1 MTTHMPTVEHFPELL
16 LERTGPS
23 VSIYLPT
30 GRRFPESQ
38 QDVVRFRNLLR
49 QAESSLGEEMGA
61 AELEAFTAP
70 LHELAGNEL
79 FWSHTLDGLAVFF
92 HADFYKVYKL
102 QRAVP
107 ERAIVA
113 DSFHI
118 KPLLRVLQSADRFQL
133 LAITRDHVRL
143 FQGNRD
149 AVDEVALHA
158 SVPRTL
164 TDALGDEVTEPHTA
178 FNSVG
183 QLGHGGAQIAMH
195 AGSGSRKDEVD
206 KDTER
211 FFRVVDRAIIEHH
224 AKHSGLPMVL
234 AALPEY
240 HALFRSVSHNALLLP
255 DAIAGNPDAFSAEEL
270 RQKAWEIVEPRY
282 TARLQGYMD
291 EYGAATPR
299 ALASDVLSDVAMAAL
314 GGRVRT
320 LLVDDDRVVPGRV
333 DRTTAHVTHGESD
346 DPHVDD
352 ILDDLAEIVL
362 RMGGDVVMVPRDRMP
377 SITGIGAIYRF

>member
-1 MTTHMPTVEHFPELL
+1 MTTVTPTVEHFPELL
-16 LERTGPS
+16 EDRTGPC

-38 QDVVRFRNLLR
+38 QDVVRFRNLFR
-49 QAESSLGEEMGA
+49 QAESSLIDVMGA
-61 AELEAFTAP
+61 ADVVAFTGP
-70 LHELAGNEL
+70 LHELANSDR
-79 FWSHTLDGLAVFF
+79 FWSHSLDGLAVFL

-133 LAITRDHVRL
+133 LAITREHVRL

-149 AVDEVALHA
+149 AVDEVVLHA
-158 SVPRTL
+158 AVPRTL
-164 TDALGDEVTEPHTA
+164 IDALGEEVTDAHTA
-178 FNSVG
+178 FNAVG

-195 AGSGSRKDEVD
+195 AGSGSRKDEID
-206 KDTER
+206 KDTAR
-211 FFRVVDRAIIEHH
+211 FFRVVDRAIIEYH
-224 AKHSGLPMVL
+224 AKHAGLPMVL
-234 AALPEY
+234 AALPEH
-240 HALFRSVSHNALLLP
+240 HALFREVSHNALLLP
-255 DAIAGNPDAFSAEEL
+255 EAIAGNPDAFSRDEL
-270 RQKAWEIVEPRY
+270 RQKAWAVVEPRY
-282 TARLQGYMD
+282 TARLQGFMD
-291 EYGAATPR
+291 EYGAALPR
-299 ALASDVLSDVAMAAL
+299 GLASDALSEVAMAAL

-333 DRTTAHVTHGESD
+333 DRTTAHVSHGVSA
-346 DPHVDD
+346 DPHVED

-377 SITGIGAIYRF
+377 SITGIAAIYRF

>member
-1 MTTHMPTVEHFPELL
+1 MTITTPTVEHFPELL
-16 LERTGPS
+16 LDRTGPC

-49 QAESSLGEEMGA
+49 QAESSLADEMGA
-61 AELEAFTAP
+61 DELNAFTAP
-70 LHELAGNEL
+70 LHELADSDR
-79 FWSHTLDGLAVFF
+79 FWSHALDGLAVFL

-107 ERAIVA
+107 ERAVVA

-118 KPLLRVLQSADRFQL
+118 KPLLRVMQSADRFQL

-149 AVDEVALHA
+149 AVDEIALHA

-164 TDALGDEVTEPHTA
+164 TEALGDEVTEAHTSL
-178 FNSVG
+178 NPVG
-183 QLGHGGAQIAMH
+183 QLGHGGAHIAMH
-195 AGSGSRKDEVD
+195 AGSGSRKDEID

-211 FFRVVDRAIIEHH
+211 FFRLVDRAIMEHH
-224 AKHSGLPMVL
+224 TKHSGLPMVL
-234 AALPEY
+234 ASLPEY
-240 HALFRSVSHNALLLP
+240 HAVFRSVSHNALLLP
-255 DAIAGNPDAFSAEEL
+255 DAIAGNPDAFSPEEL
-270 RQKAWEIVEPRY
+270 RQKAWELVEPRY
-282 TARLQGYMD
+282 TARLQGYID
-291 EYGAATPR
+291 EFGAAVPR
-299 ALASDVLSDVAMAAL
+299 GLASDVISDVAMAGL
-314 GGRVRT
+314 GGRVRA

-333 DRTTAHVTHGESD
+333 DRNTGHVSYGALE

-362 RMGGDVVMVPRDRMP
+362 RMGGEVVMVPRDRMP
-377 SITGIGAIYRF
+377 SITGVAAVYRF

>member
-1 MTTHMPTVEHFPELL
+1 MTMTTSNVEHFSELL
-16 LERTGPS
+16 LDRSGPC

-30 GRRFPESQ
+30 FRRFPESQ

-49 QAESSLGEEMGA
+49 QAEASLSDVMGA
-61 AELEAFTAP
+61 AELESFTAP
-70 LHELAGNEL
+70 LHELADSDR
-79 FWSHTLDGLAVFF
+79 FWSHVLDGLAVFL
-92 HADFYKVYKL
+92 HADFFKVYKL

-113 DSFHI
+113 ESFHI
-118 KPLLRVLQSADRFQL
+118 KPLLRILQSADRFQL

-149 AVDEVALHA
+149 AIDEVALHA

-164 TDALGDEVTEPHTA
+164 TEALGEEVTEAHTA

-183 QLGHGGAQIAMH
+183 QLGHGGAPIAMH
-195 AGSGSRKDEVD
+195 AGSGSRKDEID

-211 FFRVVDRAIIEHH
+211 FFRIVDRAIVEHH
-224 AKHSGLPMVL
+224 AKHAGLPMVL
-234 AALPEY
+234 AALPEH
-240 HALFRSVSHNALLLP
+240 HAVFRAVSHNAMLLP
-255 DAIAGNPDAFSAEEL
+255 DAIAGNPDAISADEL
-270 RQKAWEIVEPRY
+270 RQKAWEIVQPRY
-282 TARLQGYMD
+282 TERLQGFVD
-291 EYGAATPR
+291 EYGAAYPR
-299 ALASDVLSDVAMAAL
+299 GIASDVLADVSLAAL

-320 LLVDDDRVVPGRV
+320 LLVDDDRIVPGRV
-333 DRTTAHVTHGESD
+333 DRTTGRVSHGALD

-377 SITGIGAIYRF
+377 SITGVAAIYRF

>member
-1 MTTHMPTVEHFPELL
+1 MTMTTPTVEHFPELL
-16 LERTGPS
+16 LDRTGPC

-49 QAESSLGEEMGA
+49 HAESSLANEMSPDQ
-61 AELEAFTAP
+61 LTAFTAP
-70 LHELAGNEL
+70 LHELAESDR
-79 FWSHTLDGLAVFF
+79 FWSHALDGLAVFL

-107 ERAIVA
+107 ERAVVA

-118 KPLLRVLQSADRFQL
+118 KPLLRVMQSADRFQL

-149 AVDEVALHA
+149 AVDEIVLHA

-164 TDALGDEVTEPHTA
+164 TDALGDEVTDAHTA
-178 FNSVG
+178 LNSVG
-183 QLGHGGAQIAMH
+183 QLGHGGAHIAMH
-195 AGSGSRKDEVD
+195 AGSGSRKDEID

-211 FFRVVDRAIIEHH
+211 FFRVVDRAIVEHH
-224 AKHSGLPMVL
+224 AKHSGMPMVL
-234 AALPEY
+234 AALPEH
-240 HALFRSVSHNALLLP
+240 HAVFRGVSHNALLLP
-255 DAIAGNPDAFSAEEL
+255 DAIAGNPDAFSPEEL

-291 EYGAATPR
+291 EYGAALPR
-299 ALASDVLSDVAMAAL
+299 GLASESLSDVAMAAL
-314 GGRVRT
+314 GGRVRA
-320 LLVDDDRVVPGRV
+320 LLVDEDRVVPGRV
-333 DRTTAHVTHGESD
+333 DRTTAQVSHGELD

-377 SITGIGAIYRF
+377 SITGIAAIYRF

>member
-1 MTTHMPTVEHFPELL
+1 MTTMTPTVEHFPELL
-16 LERTGPS
+16 EDRTGPC

-49 QAESSLGEEMGA
+49 QAESSLTDVMGA
-61 AELEAFTAP
+61 ADLQAFMVP
-70 LHELAGNEL
+70 LHALADSDR
-79 FWSHTLDGLAVFF
+79 FWAHALDGVAVFL

-102 QRAVP
+102 QRTVP

-149 AVDEVALHA
+149 AVDEVVLHA
-158 SVPRTL
+158 AVPRTL
-164 TDALGDEVTEPHTA
+164 IDALGAEVTAAHTA

-195 AGSGSRKDEVD
+195 AGSGSRKDEIE
-206 KDTER
+206 KDTAR

-224 AKHSGLPMVL
+224 AKHAGLPMVL
-234 AALPEY
+234 AALPEH
-240 HALFRSVSHNALLLP
+240 HALFREVSHNTLLLP
-255 DAIAGNPDAFSAEEL
+255 EAIAGNPDAFSPEEL

-282 TARLQGYMD
+282 TARLQGFMD
-291 EYGAATPR
+291 EYGAGLPR
-299 ALASDVLSDVAMAAL
+299 GLASDALSEVAMAAL

-320 LLVDDDRVVPGRV
+320 LLVDDDRVVPGHV
-333 DRTTAHVTHGESD
+333 NRTTAHVSHGALADTHVED
-346 DPHVDD
+346 V
-352 ILDDLAEIVL
+352 LDDLAEIVL

-377 SITGIGAIYRF
+377 SITGIAAIYRF